1 MRYLLTFLSI
11 VSLMGTAHA
20 CPFCATPM
28 QTLSEELAE
37 AEAAV
42 IARLEKPMAD
52 LGDGE
57 LPTEEQPEEPM
68 DDTALFVVVEPLRGN
83 SAQPGDELKIV
94 YFGEDPPEKRFMIT
108 SFSLNLGEEKPVTGE
123 RVEWG
128 TPLPLSDAA
137 VEYVKQLE
145 SVPEKGPDRLAFFQ
159 QYFEHPD
166 PLLAQDSYDEF
177 ARASYEVIIAFKE
190 RMDRSKLL
198 EWIESPEVGP
208 SSRRLYL
215 TMLGVCG
222 QPEDVAM
229 LEKLLHFDYRQIEP
243 LVAASIS
250 TVGLT
255 GSPVGLGIVDTL
267 VRAENRRKKECL
279 DALIAC
285 YLKLKGPDG
294 LELVKQRFFGNPKV
308 EYYHLHSAIM
318 AIRFHGEEADVI
330 PRADLI
336 KTMRM
341 VLDHPKFADQ
351 VVTDL
356 TRWEDWE
363 IMNRLVSLFL
373 ASEEDAYI
381 RLPVASYLLVA
392 ADQPGEVG
400 EQADSFITA
409 LKTIDPDTMKRA
421 ELPLA
426 FSALSMSKSR
436 VVDEAD
442 ATQATEPAQAVGAN
456 SEAAKSVE
464 EAEEP
469 RQSTLPK
476 SDAANPPL
484 PNGME
489 IVTSESVDS
498 DAKTKV
504 ETPSRVA
511 MIGIAVLAGIIMFI
525 VFGVLIRGSDP
536 RSARPENQV

>member
-1 MRYLLTFLSI
+1 MTN
-11 VSLMGTAHA
+11 AAA

-37 AEAAV
+37 AESAV
-42 IARLEKPMAD
+42 IARLEKPMPELPEA
-52 LGDGE
+52 E
-57 LPTEEQPEEPM
+57 LPTEEEPAEPV

-83 SAQPGDELKIV
+83 SSQPGDELKIV

-108 SFSLNLGEEKPVTGE
+108 SFSLNLGEDKPITGE

-159 QYFEHPD
+159 EYFEHPD
-166 PLLAQDSYDEF
+166 PLLAQDAYDEF
-177 ARASYEVIIAFKE
+177 ARAPYEVIIAFKD
-190 RMDRSKLL
+190 RMKRDKLL

-229 LEKLLHFDYRQIEP
+229 LEKLLNFDYDQIKP

-255 GSPVGLGIVDTL
+255 GSPLGTGILDTL
-267 VRAENRRKKECL
+267 VRAEDRRKKECL

-285 YLKLKGPDG
+285 FLKLKGPDG
-294 LELVKQRFFGNPKV
+294 LELVNQRFFGNPNV
-308 EYYHLHSAIM
+308 RYYHLHSAIM
-318 AIRFHGEEADVI
+318 AMRFHGEETDVI
-330 PRADLI
+330 PRQDLLD
-336 KTMRM
+336 TMRL

-363 IMNRLVSLFL
+363 IMDRLVNLFVE
-373 ASEEDAYI
+373 SEEDAYI

-392 ADQPGEVG
+392 SEQSGPVG
-400 EQADSFITA
+400 KQADTHIEK
-409 LKTIDPDTMKRA
+409 LRELDPETMKRA

-426 FSALSMSKSR
+426 FSMLSGAKSR
-436 VVDEAD
+436 KVEENDD
-442 ATQATEPAQAVGAN
+442 TQATEATEPEAAN
-456 SEAAKSVE
+456 SETSKSVE
-464 EAEEP
+464 NSGAKQEKREVASETTKARSQKIEA
-469 RQSTLPK
+469 
-476 SDAANPPL
+476 A
-484 PNGME
+484 
-489 IVTSESVDS
+489 DS
-498 DAKTKV
+498 PTV
-504 ETPSRVA
+504 EAPSRIA
-511 MIGIAVLAGIIMFI
+511 IIGTAVLAAVIMFI
-525 VFGVLIRGSDP
+525 VFGILIRGSDP
-536 RSARPENQV
+536 RTSRPENQA

>member
-1 MRYLLTFLSI
+1 MRYLLTLLFT
-11 VSLMGTAHA
+11 VSLTTTAHA

-52 LGDGE
+52 FNDAE
-57 LPTEEQPEEPM
+57 LPTEEEPEEPV

-94 YFGEDPPEKRFMIT
+94 YFGEDPPEKRFMIS

-145 SVPEKGPDRLAFFQ
+145 TIPEKGPDRLEFFQ
-159 QYFEHPD
+159 KYFEHPD
-166 PLLAQDSYDEF
+166 PLLAQDAYDEF
-177 ARASYEVIIAFKE
+177 ARAPYEVIIAFKD
-190 RMDRSKLL
+190 RMQRDKLI

-222 QPEDVAM
+222 QSDDVAM
-229 LEKLLHFDYRQIEP
+229 LEKLLNFDYDQIKP

-250 TVGLT
+250 TLGLT
-255 GSPVGLGIVDTL
+255 GAPAGTGIVDTL
-267 VRAENRRKKECL
+267 VRAEDRRKKECL

-294 LELVKQRFFGNPKV
+294 LELVKQRFFANPNV
-308 EYYHLHSAIM
+308 RYYHLHSAIM
-318 AIRFHGEEADVI
+318 AMRFHGEETDII
-330 PRADLI
+330 PREDLL
-336 KTMRM
+336 KTMRL

-373 ASEEDAYI
+373 TSEEDAYI

-392 ADQPGEVG
+392 AEQPGDVG
-400 EQADSFITA
+400 KQANSFVTA
-409 LKTIDPDTMKRA
+409 LRSIDPDTMKRA

-426 FSALSMSKSR
+426 FSALSMAKSR
-436 VVDEAD
+436 PVDEQEE
-442 ATQATEPAQAVGAN
+442 TQATGPADSEETN
-456 SEAAKSVE
+456 TEAAKSVE
-464 EAEEP
+464 KAASMQKVP
-469 RQSTLPK
+469 AVS
-476 SDAANPPL
+476 SDPD
-484 PNGME
+484 
-489 IVTSESVDS
+489 T
-498 DAKTKV
+498 AKPQPTEDKQ
-504 ETPSRVA
+504 TPSVEAPSRIA
-511 MIGIAVLAGIIMFI
+511 MIGTAILAGVIMFV

-536 RSARPENQV
+536 RSTRPENQT